1 MLFQNS
7 VEEKLIRERTGHRS
21 NALFKYE
28 KPNLDQQRKVGEILG
43 PPERLD
49 VNEHPSED
57 AKETEFLL
65 PEIDFDISDEL
76 LCNIPM
82 PGDVPMSGGSYN
94 ITETFTKSVFNNCS
108 INIVH
113 K

>member
-1 MLFQNS
+1 MPKSWAKKENLSQSEGKLCKYVIPKLSRREINS
-7 VEEKLIRERTGHRS
+7 RTNGHRS

-57 AKETEFLL
+57 AKETEFLM
-65 PEIDFDISDEL
+65 PKIDFDISDEL
-76 LCNIPM
+76 LCNIPT
-82 PGDVPMSGGSYN
+82 PGDVP
-94 ITETFTKSVFNNCS
+94 
-108 INIVH
+108 
-113 K
+113 

>member
-1 MLFQNS
+1 MLKWD
-7 VEEKLIRERTGHRS
+7 KLFTK
-21 NALFKYE
+21 ALAR
-28 KPNLDQQRKVGEILG
+28 NV
-43 PPERLD
+43 D

-76 LCNIPM
+76 LYNIPM

-108 INIVH
+108 INILH

>member
-1 MLFQNS
+1 MLKWD
-7 VEEKLIRERTGHRS
+7 KLITK
-21 NALFKYE
+21 ALAR
-28 KPNLDQQRKVGEILG
+28 NV
-43 PPERLD
+43 D

-82 PGDVPMSGGSYN
+82 PGDVPMSGGCYN

-108 INIVH
+108 INILH

>member
-1 MLFQNS
+1 M
-7 VEEKLIRERTGHRS
+7 
-21 NALFKYE
+21 
-28 KPNLDQQRKVGEILG
+28 GEIFG
-43 PPERLD
+43 PPEQLD

-82 PGDVPMSGGSYN
+82 PGDVPMSAVV
-94 ITETFTKSVFNNCS
+94 ITSPKPSQNLCLT
-108 INIVH
+108 IVVLILYTS
-113 K
+113 KVK

>member
-1 MLFQNS
+1 MLKWD
-7 VEEKLIRERTGHRS
+7 KLFTK
-21 NALFKYE
+21 ALAR
-28 KPNLDQQRKVGEILG
+28 NV
-43 PPERLD
+43 D